1 MKLRI
6 TTVDGVELNHYI
18 LDILVWEREVGRKLL
33 YAASFSEAV
42 SVLFTT
48 RNLDC
53 KEVGEEVVCEISHVK
68 LRVRRGEGKE
78 IVITVD
84 EPFNRLLNYIL
95 FKLFDM
101 IRGAEDGINYVHSEV
116 RKVRKQVRVLRKI
129 ANRLLWLRW

>member
-6 TTVDGVELNHYI
+6 TTVDGVELNHYV